1 MSLERRINKGKNEGE
16 GRNET
21 SAVKD
26 IDTSHLSEF
35 ASHHTRGRN
44 ETSAVKD
51 IDTGTGGWSLR

>member
-1 MSLERRINKGKNEGE
+1 MGLENSINKGKNQSE

-26 IDTSHLSEF
+26 IDTPLFGIGAIGFVS
-35 ASHHTRGRN
+35 RN

-51 IDTGTGGWSLR
+51 IDTSP

>member
-1 MSLERRINKGKNEGE
+1 MGLENSINKGKNQSE

-26 IDTSHLSEF
+26 IDTFSRRARCMPAHK
-35 ASHHTRGRN
+35 RRN

-51 IDTGTGGWSLR
+51 IDTRYAL